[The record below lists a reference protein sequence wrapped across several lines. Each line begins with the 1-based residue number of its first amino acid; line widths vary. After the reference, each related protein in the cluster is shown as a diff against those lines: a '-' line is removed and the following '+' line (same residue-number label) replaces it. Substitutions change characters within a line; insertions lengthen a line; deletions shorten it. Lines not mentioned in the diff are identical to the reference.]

1 MKSLSSKLKW
11 KNIFAVQLWAFLF
24 ILIDSDTYNFLDFL
38 HICPKD
44 KCHSTAYTIIFVSCW
59 LVVPVIIWNLNTTV
73 LYLFVVHNSCYIEY
87 LYRKTQ

>member
-24 ILIDSDTYNFLDFL
+24 ILINSDTYNFLDFL

-44 KCHSTAYTIIFVSCW
+44 KCHSTAYTIIFCFLLTCRASH
-59 LVVPVIIWNLNTTV
+59 NMEFEHNR
-73 LYLFVVHNSCYIEY
+73 FVFICCS
-87 LYRKTQ
+87 